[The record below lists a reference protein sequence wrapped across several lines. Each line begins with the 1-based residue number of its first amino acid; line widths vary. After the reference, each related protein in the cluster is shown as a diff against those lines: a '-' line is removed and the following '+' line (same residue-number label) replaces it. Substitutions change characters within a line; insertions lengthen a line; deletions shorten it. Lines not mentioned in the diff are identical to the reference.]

1 MLNWNLSLLL
11 TRSPGLRI
19 EPFKVAVAEQV
30 LSDLKTRIR
39 NTRWPDSAP
48 GAAWAQGTDLEWLRN
63 LMDYW
68 AEEFDWGAQELRL
81 GELEQF
87 HVEIEGVRIHYVH
100 ARARGGRGIPLIL
113 THGWP
118 SAFVEYLPLVPLL
131 TDPARHGIDGPAF
144 DLVIPSLPGYG
155 FSERPRRA
163 GVNYRVV
170 SALWHRLM
178 TELEYEHYG
187 TGGGDFGA
195 GVATLM
201 ALDRP
206 DSIIGNHLTTLGIA
220 PYPGPGSRA
229 LSPAEK
235 AYIGTSALWG
245 KSEGG
250 S

>member
-1 MLNWNLSLLL
+1 M
-11 TRSPGLRI
+11 RI

-48 GAAWAQGTDLEWLRN
+48 GAPWSQGTDLEWLRN

-68 AEEFDWGAQELRL
+68 AEQFDWRAQEQRL
-81 GELEQF
+81 GALEQF
-87 HVEIEGVRIHYVH
+87 RIEIDGIRIHYVH

-131 TDPARHGIDGPAF
+131 TDPVRHGIDGPAF

-163 GVNYRVV
+163 GVNYRYV
-170 SALWHRLM
+170 STLWHRLM
-178 TELEYEHYG
+178 TELEYERYG
-187 TGGGDFGA
+187 SGGGDFGA

-201 ALDRP
+201 H
-206 DSIIGNHLTTLGIA
+206 STGQIQ
-220 PYPGPGSRA
+220 S
-229 LSPAEK
+229 
-235 AYIGTSALWG
+235 
-245 KSEGG
+245 SE
-250 S
+250 ST